1 MGEYFINSL
10 FWAAFLASTVRLTI
24 PILMGAAGEVLAER
38 SGILNIAIEGM
49 MLVGAFFAVLGSFYT
64 GSPWVGMVWGIVA
77 ASIVAA
83 IHAFISITVLADQV
97 VSGAAL
103 NIACLGL
110 TGFLNRLVFTAS
122 GKAPWV
128 NRFEPVEIPI
138 LSDLPVIGKALF
150 HQPLPVYIALLLV
163 AALWVFLWKTT
174 WGLKVRSVGE
184 HPLAADTVGI
194 NVPLIRYVST
204 ILGGAFAGFCGRVSF
219 SRNRK
224 FLRRADDER
233 SRLHRTCRRH
243 LRAVESR
250 RGSSGKPAVW
260 SRRRPSV
267 ESKIRGV
274 SGPLPAD
281 AHAALCFDHS
291 CIGVFRGSSGGPQG
305 DLSALPTRDQ
315 IMRCFGN

>member
-1 MGEYFINSL
+1 MEEYFTNSL

-38 SGILNIAIEGM
+38 SGILNIAVEGM

-64 GSPWVGMVWGIVA
+64 GSPWMGMVWGIVA
-77 ASIVAA
+77 ASIIAS

-110 TGFLNRLVFTAS
+110 TGFLNRLIFTAS
-122 GKAPWV
+122 SKAPWV

-138 LSDLPVIGKALF
+138 LSDLPVVGKALF

-174 WGLKVRSVGE
+174 LGLKVRSVGE

-204 ILGGAFAGFCGRVSF
+204 ILGGAFAGFAGSFLSLGIVNFFIEQMTNGRGFIALAAVIFGRWNPIGVLAGSLLF
-219 SRNRK
+219 GA
-224 FLRRADDER
+224 ADALQLSLKSVGFQVPYQLMLMLPYVLTILALVFFAGR
-233 SRLHRTCRRH
+233 
-243 LRAVESR
+243 
-250 RGSSGKPAVW
+250 PAVPKAIYLPY
-260 SRRRPSV
+260 RREAR
-267 ESKIRGV
+267 
-274 SGPLPAD
+274 
-281 AHAALCFDHS
+281 
-291 CIGVFRGSSGGPQG
+291 
-305 DLSALPTRDQ
+305 
-315 IMRCFGN
+315 